1 LKFDNTIRK
10 FGFKANVEDN
20 CVYAKF
26 KNAKFIF
33 LVLYVDDILLA
44 SNDVSLLMHLYIK
57 DFGEVYFVLGLRFI
71 MIEIEGVLGLS
82 HKAYIDKILKR
93 YGMTSAVYHL
103 HPLSRAI
110 SMGNISV
117 PRIRSSS
124 SK

>member
-1 LKFDNTIRK
+1 MIIQLESFR
-10 FGFKANVEDN
+10 FKSNALQNSI
-20 CVYAKF
+20 YAKF
-26 KNAKFIF
+26 KSAKFIS
-33 LVLYVDDILLA
+33 LVLLVDDILLA

>member
-1 LKFDNTIRK
+1 LIIQLESFR
-10 FGFKANVEDN
+10 FKSNALQNSI
-20 CVYAKF
+20 YAKF
-26 KNAKFIF
+26 KSAKFIS
-33 LVLYVDDILLA
+33 LVLLVDDILLA